1 MKDIHDIHEA
11 EIIAAQIEHNDAI
24 VAAQV
29 KYSVAIQASREKM
42 LTAREKRE
50 RLWHGEAPS
59 RIDAEALAAAL
70 GEDSPSPVITHHLP
84 GTPEHEAAV
93 DRAIAEG
100 RGAIKGE
107 RV

>member
-1 MKDIHDIHEA
+1 MKDLHDIHEA

-29 KYSVAIQASREKM
+29 AYSIAVAASREK
-42 LTAREKRE
+42 LRTATEE
-50 RLWHGEAPS
+50 RQRVWHGETPS

-70 GEDSPSPVITHHLP
+70 SGEAPAPVITHHLP

-93 DRAIAEG
+93 DRAIVEG
-100 RGAIKGE
+100 RGAIEGD
-107 RV
+107 RR